1 MSGNRPTADQRATVL
16 RQHRR
21 GPVPDSRLD
30 ADGELALA
38 ATVVDGREAENQLA
52 VLASSTAVPSI
63 GVVAHLKKRVLAGD
77 DARRALITSTR
88 RLVVTIARRHDGDGA
103 TSQALV
109 AAGDA
114 ALIRAIDR
122 YDPTG
127 GLPFSAFAR
136 WWIERAMREVE
147 RHPTAS
153 GSGAS
158 TPAPAD
164 PTLLTALGHLNQ
176 DDCNVIELRMGLA
189 GDRPLSATDTAQTL
203 GLDLSVEEEREER
216 ALAKLR
222 HPSTPGDLSSLRR
235 L

>member
-1 MSGNRPTADQRATVL
+1 MPGSRPTVEQRDTVL
-16 RQHRR
+16 RRHRR
-21 GPVPDSRLD
+21 GPGPDKRLD
-30 ADGELALA
+30 ADGELAFA
-38 ATVVDGREAENQLA
+38 ALVVEGRQAENQLA
-52 VLASSTAVPSI
+52 VLASSTAVPTI
-63 GVVAHLKKRVLAGD
+63 GVVARLKAQVLAGD
-77 DARRALITSTR
+77 DARRALITSSR
-88 RLVVTIARRHDGDGA
+88 RLVVAIARRHDGDA
-103 TSQALV
+103 EQSRALV
-109 AAGDA
+109 AAGDE
-114 ALIRAIDR
+114 ALRRAIDR

-147 RHPTAS
+147 QHPTS
-153 GSGAS
+153 LGSAAS

-164 PTLLTALGHLNQ
+164 PDLLTALGHLNQ
-176 DDCNVIELRMGLA
+176 DDCNVIELRLGLA